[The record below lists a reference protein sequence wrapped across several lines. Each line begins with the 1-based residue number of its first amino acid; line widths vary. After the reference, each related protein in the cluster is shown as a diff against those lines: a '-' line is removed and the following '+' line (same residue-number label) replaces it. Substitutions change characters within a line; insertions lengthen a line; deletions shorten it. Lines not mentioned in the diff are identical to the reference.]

1 MAREV
6 SDVEFRR
13 RQRRSIRDNA
23 MSTAPEIAR
32 LNACGVVPVV
42 VIDDAEIAL
51 PLAEALLAGGI
62 DVIEITLRR
71 PAAMAALEIVAKK
84 LPEILPVAGTVVTPA
99 QAGQVHAAGARAV
112 VSPGFTEAVDEAM
125 RRTGLPWL
133 PGVATASDCMR
144 AVGAGRITC
153 KFFPAEQAGGVAGLK
168 ALSGPF
174 PQMRFCPTG
183 GVGLGNLGNY
193 LALPQVICV
202 GGSWLVP
209 ADAVKNR
216 DWAQVTRL
224 SKEAREKVAEL
235 RG

>member
-1 MAREV
+1 
-6 SDVEFRR
+6 
-13 RQRRSIRDNA
+13 
-23 MSTAPEIAR
+23 MSTEPEIAR
-32 LNACGVVPVV
+32 LSACGVVPVV
-42 VIDDAEIAL
+42 VIDEAEIAL
-51 PLAEALLAGGI
+51 PLSEALLAGGI

-71 PAAMAALEIVAKK
+71 PAALAALETVAKN

-99 QAGQVHAAGARAV
+99 QANEVKNAGARAV
-112 VSPGFTEAVDEAM
+112 VSPGFSESVDAAM
-125 RRTGLPWL
+125 RQTGLPWL

-144 AVGAGRITC
+144 AVAAGRLTC

-174 PQMRFCPTG
+174 PQLKFCPTG
-183 GVGLGNLGNY
+183 GVSLSNLASY

-216 DWAQVTRL
+216 DWAQVTTL
-224 SKEAREKVAEL
+224 AKEAHERLAEL

>member
-1 MAREV
+1 M
-6 SDVEFRR
+6 S
-13 RQRRSIRDNA
+13 

-32 LNACGVVPVV
+32 LGACGVVPVV
-42 VIDDAEIAL
+42 VIDEAEIAV

-71 PAAMAALEIVAKK
+71 PAAMAALEKVARE

-99 QAGQVHAAGARAV
+99 QAAEVKNAGARAV
-112 VSPGFTEAVDEAM
+112 VSPGFTESVDEAM
-125 RRTGLPWL
+125 RKTGLPWL

-144 AVGAGRITC
+144 AVSAGRLHC
-153 KFFPAEQAGGVAGLK
+153 KFFPAEQAGGVPGLK

-174 PQMRFCPTG
+174 PQMKFCPTG
-183 GVGLGNLGNY
+183 GVSLANLGNY
-193 LALPQVICV
+193 LALPQVLCV

-216 DWAQVTRL
+216 DWAQVAKLAR
-224 SKEAREKVAEL
+224 EAREKVAEL

>member
-1 MAREV
+1 M
-6 SDVEFRR
+6 S
-13 RQRRSIRDNA
+13 

-32 LNACGVVPVV
+32 LGACGVVPVV
-42 VIDDAEIAL
+42 VIDEAEIAV

-71 PAAMAALEIVAKK
+71 PAAMAALEVVAKK
-84 LPEILPVAGTVVTPA
+84 VAGILPVAGTVVTPA
-99 QAGQVHAAGARAV
+99 QAAEVQNAGARAV
-112 VSPGFTEAVDEAM
+112 VSPGFTESVDEAM
-125 RRTGLPWL
+125 KKTGLPWL

-144 AVGAGRITC
+144 AVSAGRLHC
-153 KFFPAEQAGGVAGLK
+153 KFFPAEQAGGVPGLK

-174 PQMRFCPTG
+174 PQMKFCPTG
-183 GVGLGNLGNY
+183 GVSLANLGNY
-193 LALPQVICV
+193 LALPQVLCV

-216 DWAQVTRL
+216 DWAQVTKLAR
-224 SKEAREKVAEL
+224 EAREKVAEL

>member
-1 MAREV
+1 M
-6 SDVEFRR
+6 
-13 RQRRSIRDNA
+13 SI
-23 MSTAPEIAR
+23 APEIAR
-32 LNACGVVPVV
+32 LKACAVVPVV
-42 VIDDAEIAL
+42 VIDEAEIAV

-71 PAAMAALEIVAKK
+71 PAAMAALEVVAKK
-84 LPEILPVAGTVVTPA
+84 VPGILPVAGTVVTPA
-99 QAGQVHAAGARAV
+99 QAAEVQNAGALAV
-112 VSPGFTEAVDEAM
+112 VSPGFTESVDEAM
-125 RRTGLPWL
+125 RKTGLPWL

-144 AVGAGRITC
+144 AVSAGRLTC

-174 PQMRFCPTG
+174 PQMQFCPTG
-183 GVGLGNLGNY
+183 GVSLANLGNY

-216 DWAQVTRL
+216 DWAQVTKL
-224 SKEAREKVAEL
+224 SREAREKVAEL